1 MTFTSLELA
10 LTILCVEFA
19 LLAVGLTF
27 YLRRG
32 SNEQRLAAVDSVT
45 TLVGTVER
53 TEKHRRDALLT
64 TMQEIYRMEP
74 DEAEKVVSDFIERE
88 RAFYN
93 ALIGVHLGRTGKTLA
108 DVPSEVT
115 KLVAPWLR
123 VTPRGQVDESEIVAL
138 QDTNS
143 ALEMELA
150 DTKKVLD
157 SLMVE
162 YSAAFERQQADE
174 AAKKQDIGE
183 VPHDEL
189 MSIDE
194 WASPPAPEPPPPPP
208 PKPVA
213 APPPKPAAAPPSAKP
228 AAAPPPPA
236 EEVVIDLDAPDEPL
250 ADSPM
255 SQSDL
260 DDLLANLDDDLFSG
274 KPKA

>member
-1 MTFTSLELA
+1 MFTSLELA
-10 LTILCVEFA
+10 LIILSVEFA
-19 LLAVGLTF
+19 LLALGLTF

-32 SNEQRLAAVDSVT
+32 SNDQRAAAVDSVT

-74 DEAEKVVSDFIERE
+74 DEAERVVSDFIERE

-123 VTPRGQVDESEIVAL
+123 VTPRGQVDESEMVAL

-157 SLMVE
+157 SLMAE
-162 YSAAFERQQADE
+162 YSAAFNRQQAEE

-189 MSIDE
+189 LSIDE
-194 WASPPAPEPPPPPP
+194 WASPPTPEPP
-208 PKPVA
+208 
-213 APPPKPAAAPPSAKP
+213 PPPKPAAAPKP
-228 AAAPPPPA
+228 VAPPPPPPPPPA
-236 EEVVIDLDAPDEPL
+236 ADVVIDLDAPDEPA

-274 KPKA
+274 KPKG